1 MAFIPHED
9 DKKTDEVSD
18 AEVDELMAKFGMDND
33 GPTVVSDDDES
44 TQELQAEPDP
54 APQVVAEKTAQPP
67 VQQKVADPVAA
78 AAKEQEF
85 EYNYKGRMIR
95 EPLSMILKR
104 ASQGYDYSQQMASI
118 NQRSESLNQLESTYK
133 PIDEWVRANPD
144 KWERLQAVVKAE
156 QQGYGDLP
164 PDHPVLNKLNKFES
178 VIEEITKERQAAKYK
193 QEDEALDAEIKSI
206 QEKYKDLDWT
216 SVDAN
221 GRTREQ
227 NVLAHANENGFR
239 TFKTAFLDLYHED
252 LLKSAETRAREQFA
266 AQKEKQS
273 KTGLLNAKASAP
285 AGLNLT
291 QPKKNTKS
299 YPGTSEILEE
309 LGITG

>member
-1 MAFIPHED
+1 MGFIPHED
-9 DKKTDEVSD
+9 SQNDVSD
-18 AEVDELMAKFGMDND
+18 AEVDELMEKFGMNDSD
-33 GPTVVSDDDES
+33 GPSISKDDDSVTEQ
-44 TQELQAEPDP
+44 TTEQETTPTVEQ
-54 APQVVAEKTAQPP
+54 TPP
-67 VQQKVADPVAA
+67 VAQAAPVKTPVEQ
-78 AAKEQEF
+78 AKEQEF

-118 NQRSESLNQLESTYK
+118 NQKAESIGQLESQYK

-144 KWERLQAVVKAE
+144 KWEKLQSVIKAE

-164 PDHPVLNKLNKFES
+164 ADHPILQKLSQFES
-178 VIEEITKERQAAKYK
+178 VIEEIKQEKIAAKEAK
-193 QEDEALDAEIKSI
+193 EDQELNAEIKSI
-206 QEKYKDLDWT
+206 QEKYKDLDWK

-221 GRTREQ
+221 GRDRAQ
-227 NVLAHANENGFR
+227 SVLAHAVEHGFR

-252 LLKSAETRAREQFA
+252 LLRSAETRAREQFA

-273 KTGLLNAKASAP
+273 KTGLLTAKQLAP
-285 AGLNLT
+285 TVGKNLT

-299 YPGTSEILEE
+299 YPGTNEILQE
-309 LGITG
+309 LGIQ